1 MQYKL
6 IKALNFVKLYKE
18 ALNIFYLINFK
29 VFLNRLL
36 HNSLNDRISPQ
47 TITSYIYTLFFNKI
61 NYVGLRNVIQIL
73 TIESKSYTVYVSLKV
88 FRFEQHIKYYSWL
101 TMLY

>member
-47 TITSYIYTLFFNKI
+47 TITSYIYIHFVLLINKI

-88 FRFEQHIKYYSWL
+88 FRFEQHIKIL
-101 TMLY
+101 

>member
-36 HNSLNDRISPQ
+36 YNSLNDRISPQ

-73 TIESKSYTVYVSLKV
+73 TIESISYTVYVSLKV
-88 FRFEQHIKYYSWL
+88 FRFEQHIKIL
-101 TMLY
+101 

>member
-61 NYVGLRNVIQIL
+61 NYVVLRNVIQIL

-88 FRFEQHIKYYSWL
+88 FRFEQHIKIL
-101 TMLY
+101 